1 MPGCVRFFAPNGRS
15 VIMDF
20 MLATLL
26 SVTVISFSG
35 VLMPGPMFALTLSR
49 SYHTPWA
56 GAQIVLG
63 HVLVELPIILLI
75 YFGFAGF
82 FELVWVQ
89 ILLSLAGGIMI
100 IYMGLGMI
108 KARREAAQDKAN
120 FKYNTVVSG
129 AAMSALNPFFLVWW
143 ATVGAMLVMK
153 VSDYGLGGLGALAA
167 THWLVDL
174 AWLCLV
180 SFIVYRTH
188 RLWGSRVREIVFI
201 GCGLLLAAF
210 GVYFIVS
217 GLKLWL

>member
-1 MPGCVRFFAPNGRS
+1 
-15 VIMDF
+15 
-20 MLATLL
+20 
-26 SVTVISFSG
+26 
-35 VLMPGPMFALTLSR
+35 
-49 SYHTPWA
+49 
-56 GAQIVLG
+56 
-63 HVLVELPIILLI
+63 
-75 YFGFAGF
+75 
-82 FELVWVQ
+82 
-89 ILLSLAGGIMI
+89 
-100 IYMGLGMI
+100 
-108 KARREAAQDKAN
+108 
-120 FKYNTVVSG
+120 SG

-188 RLWGSRVREIVFI
+188 RLWGSRVREIVFT